1 MQISVSYIII
11 CCINFDALE
20 QGIDDFESKG
30 DIYTTHSTPKW
41 LMIPE
46 LVWTWYKDIQK
57 DAQQTLIYVLLC
69 SACDIIN
76 AIVF

>member
-20 QGIDDFESKG
+20 KGIDDFELKE
-30 DIYTTHSTPKW
+30 DIYTIHDTLKW

-46 LVWTWYKDIQK
+46 
-57 DAQQTLIYVLLC
+57 
-69 SACDIIN
+69 
-76 AIVF
+76 